1 MGNVFWKPN
10 KEMLEEER
18 QDGLQRE
25 KDREKTTTEEG
36 DNLLLPLSQPNT
48 DVLRA
53 PGGEC
58 RGEQAGHWV
67 CNAKKACHGTPF
79 SPSPLSAPT
88 LVISSG

>member
-25 KDREKTTTEEG
+25 RERKTTTEDG
-36 DNLLLPLSQPNT
+36 DNLLLLLSQPNT

-79 SPSPLSAPT
+79 SPSPLSAYT
-88 LVISSG
+88 LIISSG